1 MNDLQGRSVL
11 VTGAG
16 SGIGRAVAL
25 AMAEAGADVAASDI
39 DAANVETL
47 KSEIEAKGRRAIAI
61 GADVGD
67 VAEIDR
73 MVRETV
79 AAFGKLDV
87 IVNNAGVTRRAHIMD
102 LTEADFDKINRVN
115 TKGVFFCMQRAAEQM
130 IRQGGGRIINMA
142 SIAGKG
148 FVGSSNVI
156 YAGTKGAVISMTRLA
171 ANQLGP
177 HNISVNAVC
186 PGVTETAIYAEIMAR
201 DAEKLGLPE
210 EEVRKKALEKVPLRR
225 SNTPDDIADMCVFLA
240 SDRARNVSGQS
251 LHVDGGLV
259 PD

>member
-1 MNDLQGRSVL
+1 
-11 VTGAG
+11 
-16 SGIGRAVAL
+16 
-25 AMAEAGADVAASDI
+25 
-39 DAANVETL
+39 
-47 KSEIEAKGRRAIAI
+47 
-61 GADVGD
+61 
-67 VAEIDR
+67 
-73 MVRETV
+73 
-79 AAFGKLDV
+79 
-87 IVNNAGVTRRAHIMD
+87 MD
-102 LTEADFDKINRVN
+102 LTEADFDRINRVN

-130 IRQGGGRIINMA
+130 ISQGGGRIINMA

-177 HNISVNAVC
+177 HNITVNAVC
-186 PGVTETAIYAEIMAR
+186 PGVTETAIYAEIMSR